1 MKEEIT
7 EMAIEIHADFMMRGI
22 FDCPSFFTILAK
34 AENKKDVECTY
45 DMRFLSYVVDQV
57 ISSWEEFTSMW
68 LLEERESKSQQR
80 WEDANR
86 GEI

>member
-1 MKEEIT
+1 MKDDIT
-7 EMAIEIHADFMMRGI
+7 KIAIEIHADFMMRDI
-22 FDCPSFFTILAK
+22 FECPSFYTLLAK
-34 AENKKDVECTY
+34 AENKKDVESTD

-57 ISSWEEFTSMW
+57 MTSWDEFTSLW
-68 LLEERESKSQQR
+68 LIEEREAKSQQR